1 MKKNWVNDVY
11 KAAFAVGCGFTVGKF
26 VGKLYNS
33 VIGGVISGFVDE
45 LKDRRNQ
52 KFAESSTSTKT
63 QD

>member
-11 KAAFAVGCGFTVGKF
+11 KAAFAVGCGFTVGKYMGR
-26 VGKLYNS
+26 VYNA
-33 VIGGVISGFVDE
+33 VICGVVNGFVDV

-52 KFAESSTSTKT
+52 KFTESSTITKT